1 MGVRGRGTQQGV
13 VVWARDI
20 SPPTA
25 RARRAPLSS
34 ILPTCSA
41 IVHHGGA
48 GTALTALA
56 LGVPQLVIPQFA
68 DQPANATVVAAR
80 GVGLALLP
88 HQRDATSV
96 WALLLQL
103 LDVPD
108 YRRSAEEVR
117 REIAAQPSP
126 ADLVTRLESLVR
138 VPDEG

>member
-1 MGVRGRGTQQGV
+1 M
-13 VVWARDI
+13 
-20 SPPTA
+20 
-25 RARRAPLSS
+25 
-34 ILPTCSA
+34 
-41 IVHHGGA
+41 
-48 GTALTALA
+48 
-56 LGVPQLVIPQFA
+56 VIPQFA